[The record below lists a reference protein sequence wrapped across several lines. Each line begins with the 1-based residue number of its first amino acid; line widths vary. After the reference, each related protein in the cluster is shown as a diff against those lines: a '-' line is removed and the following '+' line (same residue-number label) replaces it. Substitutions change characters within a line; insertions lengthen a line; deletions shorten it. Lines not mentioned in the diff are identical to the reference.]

1 MPKKRNSDTLSSP
14 DAPNMFT
21 GEAPLESAHKVWA
34 KVDKELIYALGPN
47 VHRSWTGRLSVTD
60 ACAFSVNL
68 TAPTRFIASKI
79 ETQYFDDVQRLWAK
93 HDVVAPPR
101 QITISR
107 PLSQI
112 GSRTA
117 SLKGRPSTKTITPQT
132 HPSRD
137 GLKTDE
143 AQRHSAQP
151 KATTTRYRTKA
162 SFERSDRELAARDMA
177 AGGVAMGGMHQ
188 ASFDGAVRARINE
201 SPRQRFTFDNFVV
214 GAPNEFAFAVA
225 RQIASLDE
233 PQYNPVVLHGAN
245 GIGKTHLLYAVQ
257 NAVEASD
264 PTRRVKLISSEKF
277 VNAFVSSVRGGGR
290 EDIEAF
296 KSSLRD
302 VDVLIIDDAHFI
314 ADKPGSQEELLHTLI
329 SLVGEGRQ
337 VLIAADRHPDLIE
350 KASERLKSY
359 LCSGLV
365 CKISA
370 ADYELRLRILDRLIA
385 RRRET
390 ANATLAIPQNARDH
404 LAARI
409 NATPRDLEGAFN
421 QVVAQSELL
430 GTPITLE
437 TIQETLSDSR
447 YSKGMRLTVDKI
459 QRAVAEEF
467 GIALNDMTSKRRAR
481 DIARPRQVAMYLCK
495 KLTKRSLPDIGRRF
509 GGRDHT
515 TVMHAVKRVDS
526 LRVEDSVFNSRVTA
540 IETTLKG

>member
-1 MPKKRNSDTLSSP
+1 MTKKRSNRNNNASNGP
-14 DAPNMFT
+14 DLYT
-21 GEAPLESAHKVWA
+21 GEMPLESAHKIWS
-34 KVDKELIYALGPN
+34 KVGKELIYALGPN
-47 VHRSWTGRLSVTD
+47 VHRSWTGRLHVSDACEFSVT
-60 ACAFSVNL
+60 L

-79 ETQYFDDVQRLWAK
+79 ETQYFDDMQRLWAK

-101 QITISR
+101 QLQISR
-107 PLSQI
+107 PLSKKLP
-112 GSRTA
+112 SEPMRVKTA
-117 SLKGRPSTKTITPQT
+117 YKTSDVASPASPKNT
-132 HPSRD
+132 
-137 GLKTDE
+137 
-143 AQRHSAQP
+143 AQRY
-151 KATTTRYRTKA
+151 KTKS
-162 SFERSDRELAARDMA
+162 SFERPDTGFPESGLAA
-177 AGGVAMGGMHQ
+177 HQ
-188 ASFDGAVRARINE
+188 GTTLRNAE
-201 SPRQRFTFDNFVV
+201 SPRNRFTFDNFVV
-214 GAPNEFAFAVA
+214 GGPNEFAFAVA
-225 RQIASLDE
+225 RQIATTPT

-257 NAVEASD
+257 NAIEAAD
-264 PTRRVKLISSEKF
+264 NQRQVKLISSEKF

-290 EDIEAF
+290 DAIDAF

-329 SLVGEGRQ
+329 SLVSEGRQ
-337 VLIAADRHPDLIE
+337 VLIAADRHPDNIE
-350 KASERLKSY
+350 KASDRLKSY

-365 CKISA
+365 CKIGA

-390 ANATLAIPQNARDH
+390 ANASLAIPQNARDH

-421 QVVAQSELL
+421 QVIAQSELL

-447 YSKGMRLTVDKI
+447 YAKGMRLTVDKI

-467 GIALNDMTSKRRAR
+467 GITLNDMTSKRRAR

-515 TVMHAVKRVDS
+515 TVMHAVKRIDE
-526 LRVEDSVFNSRVTA
+526 LRADDTVFDGRIKAVE
-540 IETTLKG
+540 ETLKA

>member
-1 MPKKRNSDTLSSP
+1 MPKKRNTDILSSP

-47 VHRSWTGRLSVTD
+47 VHRSWTGRLSVSD

-107 PLSQI
+107 PVSHMTP
-112 GSRTA
+112 SA
-117 SLKGRPSTKTITPQT
+117 SSLKNRQPGKALASHRPPALGASKIDASENT
-132 HPSRD
+132 
-137 GLKTDE
+137 
-143 AQRHSAQP
+143 QP

-162 SFERSDRELAARDMA
+162 SFERSDREMA
-177 AGGVAMGGMHQ
+177 LNNTAVSDTPFGDTG
-188 ASFDGAVRARINE
+188 ASAFDGTARARMGE

-290 EDIEAF
+290 DEIEAF

-350 KASERLKSY
+350 KASDRLKSY

-526 LRVEDSVFNSRVTA
+526 LRAEDSVFNSRVSA
-540 IETTLKG
+540 VETTLKG

>member
-1 MPKKRNSDTLSSP
+1 
-14 DAPNMFT
+14 MFT
-21 GEAPLESAHKVWA
+21 GEAPLDSAHKIWN
-34 KVDKELIYALGPN
+34 KVNKELIYALGPN
-47 VHRSWTGRLSVTD
+47 IHRSWTGRLSVTD
-60 ACAFSVNL
+60 ACAFSVTL
-68 TAPTRFIASKI
+68 TAPTKFIASKI

-93 HDVVAPPR
+93 HDVVVPPR
-101 QITISR
+101 QISISK
-107 PLSQI
+107 PLSQMGPM
-112 GSRTA
+112 GSVSSRPKASLHRTA
-117 SLKGRPSTKTITPQT
+117 HKT
-132 HPSRD
+132 HAHM
-137 GLKTDE
+137 G
-143 AQRHSAQP
+143 AAAP
-151 KATTTRYRTKA
+151 KPLSPAPRYRTKA
-162 SFERSDRELAARDMA
+162 SFERSDAEMSTETPMPAARLR
-177 AGGVAMGGMHQ
+177 
-188 ASFDGAVRARINE
+188 GAEA
-201 SPRQRFTFDNFVV
+201 PRQRFTFDNFVV
-214 GAPNEFAFAVA
+214 GGPNEFAFAVA
-225 RQIASLDE
+225 RQISSLDE
-233 PQYNPVVLHGAN
+233 PQYNPVVIHGAN

-257 NAVEASD
+257 NAVEQSD
-264 PTRRVKLISSEKF
+264 PSRRVRLISSEKF

-290 EDIEAF
+290 EEIEAF

-359 LCSGLV
+359 LSSGLV
-365 CKISA
+365 CKIGS

-447 YSKGMRLTVDKI
+447 YAKGMRLTVDKI

-467 GIALNDMTSKRRAR
+467 GITLNDMTSKRRAR

-526 LRVEDSVFNSRVTA
+526 LRADDSVFNSRVSA
-540 IETTLKG
+540 VETTLKA